1 MSIPN
6 IQEMLD
12 AGVHFGHLTKRWN
25 PKMRKYIL
33 TERNGIYVLD
43 LDKTQACLQRAVEAV
58 RRLRQQGRPVL
69 FVGTKK
75 TLKDCLKEE
84 AMRCG
89 QFYVTERWL
98 GGMLTNFP
106 TVRKSIKRLEEIEKM
121 EAEGVF
127 KDLSKKEVLGLNKEH
142 AKLDGIFSGI
152 RNMKTLPGALFV
164 SDTEHEHIAVHE
176 ANRLNIPV
184 AAIIDNG
191 GPYSGSLQLRYFGPR
206 PLTEDN
212 SVRSDATT
220 TVNGKLGYRVSKDTK
235 IELIGFNLLDSKHS
249 AIDYYSS
256 SYTFGGTSNLS
267 GRVFHP
273 IESRNF
279 RLMLITRY

>member
-184 AAIIDNG
+184 IGIVD
-191 GPYSGSLQLRYFGPR
+191 
-206 PLTEDN
+206 TN
-212 SVRSDATT
+212 SNPDQIAFPIPGNDDAL
-220 TVNGKLGYRVSKDTK
+220 KSVS
-235 IELIGFNLLDSKHS
+235 
-249 AIDYYSS
+249 
-256 SYTFGGTSNLS
+256 
-267 GRVFHP
+267 
-273 IESRNF
+273 
-279 RLMLITRY
+279 LITRAISDALLETPVEPKTVEVAAAAPVAAGESA